1 MISID
6 SILEFFEYASELK
19 LYGISLLNLMA
30 FFLTFFFILLTK
42 NIFRKFLKKKLDL
55 YFKKKN
61 NEKFST

>member
-30 FFLTFFFILLTK
+30 FFLTFF
-42 NIFRKFLKKKLDL
+42 L
-55 YFKKKN
+55 YFVNKKYI
-61 NEKFST
+61 